1 MNFRFYIDPD
11 TEQPH
16 IYKHDV
22 DENEVKDVMLNALEH
37 RPGRDGARLALGQT
51 RGGRYLRVVYKPDDY
66 PPDSFFI
73 ITAFDIR
80 GNELR
85 SLRRRQRRRG

>member
-1 MNFRFYIDPD
+1 MTFRFYIDPEI
-11 TEQPH
+11 EQPH
-16 IYKHDV
+16 IYNHGV
-22 DENEVKDVMLNALEH
+22 DEHEVEEVMRNALEH

-51 RGGRYLRVVYKPDDY
+51 QGGRYLRVIYRSDDY
-66 PPDSFFI
+66 PADSYFI

>member
-1 MNFRFYIDPD
+1 MF
-11 TEQPH
+11 
-16 IYKHDV
+16 
-22 DENEVKDVMLNALEH
+22 NALEH

-51 RGGRYLRVVYKPDDY
+51 RGGRYLRVIYK
-66 PPDSFFI
+66 PDSFFI
-73 ITAFDIR
+73 ITAFDMR